1 MDTRGFGALRP
12 HTVIGTR
19 FRPALA
25 ALMVPLVALG
35 LTATAAPTQAQPAG
49 TVVVRTAGA
58 LAPDTYEER
67 VQRLVNL
74 RRERHGLRHVRFA
87 QCADGTAERWSR
99 FLAAN
104 NVFYHQSMT
113 TVLNAC
119 DASYAGET
127 LGRGPM
133 TPRGLVR
140 MWMNSSGHRAILLS
154 RKARR
159 IGVGAT
165 PDASGNWVVAAN
177 FIRF

>member
-1 MDTRGFGALRP
+1 MDRRGLGVLRP
-12 HTVIGTR
+12 QTVIRTR

-25 ALMVPLVALG
+25 ALIASLVVLG
-35 LTATAAPTQAQPAG
+35 LTATAAPAQAQSAG
-49 TVVVRTAGA
+49 TVVVSTAGA

-74 RRERHGLRHVRFA
+74 RRERHGLRRVRFA
-87 QCADGTAERWSR
+87 RCADGTAERWSR
-99 FLAAN
+99 YLAAN
-104 NVFYHQSMT
+104 NLFYHQSMT
-113 TVLNAC
+113 IVLDAC

-127 LGRGPM
+127 LGRGSM

-159 IGVGAT
+159 IGVGANM
-165 PDASGNWVVAAN
+165 DASGNWVVAAN